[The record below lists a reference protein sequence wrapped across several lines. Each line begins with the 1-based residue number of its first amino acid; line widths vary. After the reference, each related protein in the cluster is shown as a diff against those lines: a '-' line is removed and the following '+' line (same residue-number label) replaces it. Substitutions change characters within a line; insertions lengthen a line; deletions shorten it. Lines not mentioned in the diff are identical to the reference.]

1 LSFAIALS
9 SEVMEI
15 MIASGPMRGSPSA
28 LVGVMSTLVVFMMRR
43 YLSLRY
49 GEREQFTYL
58 SLENPY
64 ILYRIREFRQIFLT
78 IVKIPLTGYG

>member
-1 LSFAIALS
+1 
-9 SEVMEI
+9 
-15 MIASGPMRGSPSA
+15 MRGSPSA